1 MNLWLTIPVGE
12 RRQYLDN
19 IIKESN
25 IPPERIVIVNTF
37 DSIPTPHV
45 HNIYDHGEINI
56 HRWWNRGIEFAKSAG
71 ADYIAVLNDDLVLS
85 DDPLNKI
92 AKLMEETNATLGHP
106 VPHSGHLSGYCFV
119 LNLKHKIIANESYRL
134 WFGDNDLWDQAKKL
148 SGVIGALANVK
159 HLHGNEL
166 TSNNPKLMALAS
178 EDKKLYL
185 QKKQDNDN

>member
-12 RRQYLDN
+12 RRQYLDD

-37 DSIPTPHV
+37 DNTPTPHV

-71 ADYIAVLNDDLVLS
+71 ADYVAVLNDDLILN

-92 AKLMEETNATLGHP
+92 ARLMEESGATLGYP
-106 VPHSGHLSGYCFV
+106 VPHSGKISGYCFV
-119 LNLKHKIIANESYRL
+119 LNLEHGIMPDESYR
-134 WFGDNDLWDQAKKL
+134 WWYGDDDLWNQAKKL
-148 SGVIGALANVK
+148 SGVIGAAASVV

-166 TSNNPKLMALAS
+166 TSNSPKLLALAS
-178 EDKKLYL
+178 EDRIVHMSRAG
-185 QKKQDNDN
+185 QR